1 MSATTVYQGLAE
13 VLGTIPGIKTV
24 RLGEPTAI
32 HEPPAI
38 YTVFADFDR
47 SLAGQPP
54 ADNLTAMTYHFQHRL
69 YLLWQDNEQAT
80 WQLLSYV
87 NVIPAAIDANPRLGG
102 RLGRGIAKMTRGDAG
117 FITVGGTKYLVCDFT
132 TEVLEK
138 APRTSGI

>member
-1 MSATTVYQGLAE
+1 MSATTVYAGLAE
-13 VLGTIPGIKTV
+13 RLATVAGLKTIM
-24 RLGEPTAI
+24 LGEPTAI

-47 SLAGQPP
+47 SFAGQPP

-69 YLLWQDNEQAT
+69 YLRWQDNEQAT
-80 WQLLSYV
+80 AQLLSYV
-87 NVIPAAIDANPRLGG
+87 NVIPAAIDADARLGG

-132 TEVLEK
+132 SEVLEK
-138 APRTSGI
+138 NTRSSGI